1 MHIPSSAYK
10 VPKLRKETAA
20 TTSLR
25 IKKSDAK
32 ASAFF

>member
-20 TTSLR
+20 TTRLR
-25 IKKSDAK
+25 IKKSDL
-32 ASAFF
+32 